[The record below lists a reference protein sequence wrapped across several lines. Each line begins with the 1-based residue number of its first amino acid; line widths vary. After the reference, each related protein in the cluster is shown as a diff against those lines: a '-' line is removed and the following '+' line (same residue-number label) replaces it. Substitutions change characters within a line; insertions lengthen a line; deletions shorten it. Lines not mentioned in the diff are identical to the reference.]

1 MKVQKGGLIVLFL
14 SIFMFIR
21 CDHFPLV
28 EPNDN
33 YDFITFRNNSDD
45 TLSLYINYDYPDTV
59 LRKYLDVGSGLPHQE
74 TNVRTSASREHLFKN
89 YRVVQIFVYKTKDV
103 MFFYKTH
110 NLNEPLGGNHLEL
123 KRYEL
128 TKDWSEEHN
137 WTITYP

>member
-1 MKVQKGGLIVLFL
+1 
-14 SIFMFIR
+14 
-21 CDHFPLV
+21 
-28 EPNDN
+28 
-33 YDFITFRNNSDD
+33 
-45 TLSLYINYDYPDTV
+45 
-59 LRKYLDVGSGLPHQE
+59 
-74 TNVRTSASREHLFKN
+74 
-89 YRVVQIFVYKTKDV
+89 